1 MVTFA
6 CFRIVGVRM
15 VSVEELYD
23 MEAAFVYIEVDVPRF
38 KVWCA
43 GLPDYCFGIKPLDF
57 MPCSSTDTLTVS
69 SMGYKQK
76 IQVLPAET

>member
-23 MEAAFVYIEVDVPRF
+23 MEAAFVDVEVDITCF
-38 KVWCA
+38 KVGGA
-43 GLPDYCFGIKPLDF
+43 GLPD
-57 MPCSSTDTLTVS
+57 
-69 SMGYKQK
+69 
-76 IQVLPAET
+76 